1 MRYLLALVAA
11 ASMLAA
17 VPRHT
22 ASHRRREHFI
32 VTIIATSGTQRIQAF
47 TDQTPPMGGYNARPV
62 LRVVAGS
69 QVHLEWSMKSAF
81 PHGTMKGVGVH
92 FFVVHEQAVN
102 QKPVPDPAG
111 PAGVLDNLFTM
122 DYPPS
127 AASAGAATIRLT
139 DAGDYLARIQS
150 ENTWQVHGHEHFS
163 ALDIVVSP
171 PPARN

>member
-1 MRYLLALVAA
+1 MRYILALIAIA
-11 ASMLAA
+11 PALAA
-17 VPRHT
+17 TPHHNAVR
-22 ASHRRREHFI
+22 RRREHFV
-32 VTIIATSGTQRIQAF
+32 VTIIATSGTQRVQAF
-47 TDQTPPMGGYNARPV
+47 TDQTPPMGGNNARPI
-62 LRVVAGS
+62 LRVAAGT

-92 FFVVHEQAVN
+92 FFVVHEQATG

-111 PAGVLDNLFTM
+111 QAGVLDNLFTM
-122 DYPPS
+122 DYPPG
-127 AASAGAATIRLT
+127 AASAGAATLRLT

-171 PPARN
+171 PPASH